1 MRRIP
6 ARRLT
11 AAAVLIL
18 GCDAHLSSQIEL
30 GPAQPSVDAGR
41 DAGSVGPPAVAQGL
55 DVRPSTPAFL
65 GFPQTAEFAAA
76 GWDTVVAF
84 PHVDFDTPVFLA
96 EAPGTGKLF
105 IAEREGRIWAIDHDP
120 NVSDKTLVLDL
131 SAHTQGFNDSGLM
144 SFAFHPQFGTDG
156 ENGSYFY
163 VHYAYSDDPV
173 LGSYTAPA
181 PDPTITQSRLSRF
194 TFDFDSVMA
203 ETSSELILIDQRDQN
218 LWHQGGSLF
227 FHPEDG
233 FLYLTL
239 GDEGSAG
246 CPYGNC
252 QIIDQD
258 LFGGVLRIDVDQIG
272 GDVSHPIVRQP
283 ATGSTA
289 NYYIPN
295 DNPFVGQAA
304 LEEFYAIGLRSPHRM
319 THDAADRITWI
330 GDVGQS
336 SHEELNVL
344 QGGANFQWN
353 VMEGLDFFDEGPLA
367 LPLEVIGDWTDPV
380 LELPRS
386 DARAVIGGYV
396 YRGERLPEL
405 RGKYI
410 YADFAIGNI
419 WALDYRYE
427 GQVTQVV
434 SNDLLVHTGFQGLD
448 DGITSFGVDSRGEL
462 FFVTFGKQSKIQRL
476 TKVSANTSNLP
487 RTLSETALFGDLA
500 SVTPQSALVP
510 YAVNTPL
517 WADGAE
523 KRRWAAIPDGQ
534 YVAFD
539 EQGPWQFPDGS
550 VFVKHFDLVADE
562 RHPDQKKRLET
573 RVLVMGVGQ
582 QLYGATYKWRIDQ
595 SDADLLFE
603 SEIEEI
609 EITSAAGETRTQR
622 YFYPGPQDCLTCHN
636 DSAGKILGVN
646 TRQLNGELLYPQTG
660 RLAHQLT
667 TWQRADLF
675 APRND
680 WKSVTD
686 YPRLA
691 PLEDT
696 SRSVEDRVRSYWDA
710 NCGMCHGVLS
720 DIRADWDARFA
731 TPLAEQGVINGELQG
746 SAQGIEDAAVVVPG
760 DPDRSLLFLRDS
772 DADPNRRMPP
782 LGSRVPDDQYL
793 ALLEAWILSLSEQ

>member
-1 MRRIP
+1 V
-6 ARRLT
+6 ALL
-11 AAAVLIL
+11 ALA
-18 GCDAHLSSQIEL
+18 CDQGSASQIEL
-30 GPAQPSVDAGR
+30 GPGLAGL
-41 DAGSVGPPAVAQGL
+41 DAGSDGGPPLLPQGL
-55 DVRPSTPAFL
+55 DHRPSATAYL
-65 GFPQTAEFAAA
+65 GFPATAEFASA

-84 PHVDFDTPVFLA
+84 PNVEFDTPVFLA

-105 IAEREGRIWAIDHDP
+105 IAEREGRLWAIDNDP
-120 NVSDKTLVLDL
+120 AATDKTLVLDL
-131 SAHTQGFNDSGLM
+131 SAHTQGFNDSGLL

-156 ENGSYFY
+156 ENSAYFY

-173 LGSYTAPA
+173 PGSYATPA
-181 PDPTITQSRLSRF
+181 PDPTVTQSRLSRF

-203 ETSSELILIDQRDQN
+203 ETSSEQILIDQQDQN

-246 CPYGNC
+246 CPYDNC
-252 QIIDQD
+252 QIVDRD
-258 LFGGVLRIDVDQIG
+258 LFGGVLRIDVDQVG
-272 GDVSHPIVRQP
+272 GEVSHPIIRQP
-283 ATGSTA
+283 VSGSTA

-295 DNPFVGQAA
+295 DNPFVGQVA

-344 QGGANFQWN
+344 QRGANFQWD
-353 VMEGLDFFDEGPLA
+353 VMEGLDFFDEGPLV
-367 LPLEVIGDWTDPV
+367 LPTEIIGDWTAPV
-380 LELPRS
+380 LELPRAE
-386 DARAVIGGYV
+386 ARAVIGGYV

-419 WALDYRYE
+419 WALGYQYDGE
-427 GQVTQVV
+427 TTQVV

-476 TKVSANTSNLP
+476 RKVSTNASNLP
-487 RTLSETALFGDLA
+487 LTLSETGLFDDWVSL
-500 SVTPQSALVP
+500 TPQSALVP

-534 YVAFD
+534 YVVFD

-550 VFVKHFDLVADE
+550 VFVKHFDWVTDE
-562 RHPDQKKRLET
+562 RHPEQKQRLET
-573 RVLVMGVGQ
+573 RVLVIGAGQ
-582 QLYGATYKWRIDQ
+582 QLYGATYKWRADQ

-603 SEIEEI
+603 SEIQELDV
-609 EITSAAGETRTQR
+609 TSATGEMRTQR

-646 TRQLNGELLYPQTG
+646 ARQLNGEFFYEQTQ
-660 RLAHQLT
+660 RRAHQLT
-667 TWQRADLF
+667 TWQRMDLF
-675 APRND
+675 APRSD
-680 WKSVTD
+680 WKNVSD

-731 TPLAEQGVINGELQG
+731 TVLSEQGVLNGELQG
-746 SAQGIEDAAVVVPG
+746 SAQGIEDAAVIVPG
-760 DPDRSLLFLRDS
+760 DPERSVLFLRDS
-772 DADPNRRMPP
+772 DTDPNRRMPP

-793 ALLEAWILSLSEQ
+793 ALLEQWILSLAER